1 MLCGSVRACDG
12 TQMTNDD
19 LWLRLKACRVAA
31 TDTVCIC
38 VPASVTGLWW
48 SGLKFNGVLAVTY

>member
-1 MLCGSVRACDG
+1 
-12 TQMTNDD
+12 MTNDD